1 MSNIQEEINETKAFS
16 SGKEAFRAGQKDAI
30 PVGLGYFA
38 VSFAL
43 GITMKQAGLLPLQGF
58 IISLLNNASA
68 GEYAGTAMIA
78 AKASYLETALMVLTA
93 NARYSLM
100 STAFSQKFSE
110 KTAMIHRWIIGFVL
124 TDELFALGI
133 RQPGYLEPKYYYGM
147 MTVAMPGW
155 AFGTMFGI
163 IFGSL
168 LPARIVSA
176 LSVALFAMFL
186 AVILPPARTNPVIR
200 NVVIAGFAG
209 SFVCTVLPVVQN
221 LSEGVRT
228 IGLTLIIGSIAA
240 WLAPVKEGQL

>member
-1 MSNIQEEINETKAFS
+1 MSTAEAMEKRP
-16 SGKEAFRAGQKDAI
+16 GGWDAFRTGQKDAI
-30 PVGLGYFA
+30 PIGLGYFA

-43 GITMKQAGLLPLQGF
+43 GITMKNAGLKPIQGF

-78 AKASYLETALMVLTA
+78 AGASYLETALMVIAA
-93 NARYSLM
+93 NARYMLM

-133 RQPGYLEPKYYYGM
+133 RQKGYLEPKYYYGM
-147 MTVAMPGW
+147 MSVAMPGW

-163 IFGSL
+163 IFGAL

-176 LSVALFAMFL
+176 LSVALFGMFL
-186 AVILPPARTNPVIR
+186 AVIIPPARTNKVIR
-200 NVVIAGFAG
+200 NVVIIGFLA
-209 SFVCTVLPVVQN
+209 SFLCTVIPGIKE
-221 LSEGVRT
+221 LSEGVRMITLT
-228 IGLTLIIGSIAA
+228 IVIASA
-240 WLAPVKEGQL
+240 AAFLHPVKEEDL